1 MLQMCLSASVGG
13 GGQSHLCGTSGPC
26 GNKSSESVTC
36 FMCTELCFAKS
47 LGDWHGLEE
56 SCVRL
61 KKIPLCG
68 LSSDTEAASAVYIVY
83 IY

>member
-1 MLQMCLSASVGG
+1 MLQMCLSVCGCLGG
-13 GGQSHLCGTSGPC
+13 LHLCCTGGPL

-56 SCVRL
+56 YCVKL
-61 KKIPLCG
+61 KKESLCVG
-68 LSSDTEAASAVYIVY
+68 
-83 IY
+83 